1 MTFVCNKTM
10 RFIFAFLFLTMSF
23 VTYTQTLSE
32 IHTESI
38 KAYKNK
44 DFEAFKSLNL
54 KALELHPS
62 QPTILYNLAVA
73 YNLVNDQEKSFKS
86 LKKLL
91 SWNTELPFSK
101 DNDFKSLLA
110 NEIYMKKLMSLTRQF
125 NNKKEGSSIKI
136 KIPKNFHVEDI
147 ELINK
152 SIYFTDVSSGKILKI
167 NTDNKVKEIA
177 RLKGSAMAIIKDEN
191 KKYIWASSANLKNCF
206 NCKKGEKTATITKI
220 DITNGKILKS
230 IELPKTSIIGSMV
243 LHKKKIYATN
253 SSKPQLFIID
263 TSTNEIEKII
273 DINEGFNLQGVTLD
287 KKRNTLYIADYIKGI
302 VKIELS
308 NTSNRTWLKQGN
320 YLLKGIDGLTYIN
333 KNTLIAIQNNSKP
346 KKVIK
351 IKHNHNQVNDVV
363 LLDNSLPYL
372 GEPTNGKYYK
382 KVGFLYVSNSQWPF
396 YSKDHKPLLKQWKK
410 QDIRQ
415 LKKF

>member
-1 MTFVCNKTM
+1 M
-10 RFIFAFLFLTMSF
+10 RYILTFLFLTTSF
-23 VTYTQTLSE
+23 VAYTQTLSE
-32 IHTESI
+32 VHAESI
-38 KAYKNK
+38 EAYKKK

-54 KALELHPS
+54 KALKLHPS
-62 QPTILYNLAVA
+62 QPTILYNLAIA

-86 LKKLL
+86 LKRLL
-91 SWNTELPFSK
+91 SWNTKLPFSK

-110 NEIYMKKLMSLTRQF
+110 NDLYMDKLKSLNKKY
-125 NNKKEGSSIKI
+125 NNKKESSSIKI
-136 KIPKNFHVEDI
+136 KIPKTYHVEDI
-147 ELINK
+147 EFMNK
-152 SIYFTDVSSGKILKI
+152 SIYFTDVSSGQILKI
-167 NTDNKVKEIA
+167 NADNEVKEIA
-177 RLKGSAMAIIKDEN
+177 RLKGSAMAIIKGEN
-191 KKYIWASSANLKNCF
+191 KNNIWVSNANLQNCF
-206 NCKKGEKTATITKI
+206 NCEKGKKIASISKI
-220 DITNGKILKS
+220 DITNGSILTS
-230 IELPKTSIIGSMV
+230 IELPSTSIIGSMV

-263 TSTNEIEKII
+263 TSTNKIEKILEI
-273 DINEGFNLQGVTLD
+273 KEGFNLQGITLD

-308 NTSNRTWLKQGN
+308 NISNRKWLKQSN

-351 IKHNHNQVNDVV
+351 ITHNHNQIKDVI

-382 KVGFLYVSNSQWPF
+382 KVGFLYVANSQWPF
-396 YSKDHKPLLKQWKK
+396 YSKDYKPILAKWEK
-410 QDIRQ
+410 QDIRL

>member
-1 MTFVCNKTM
+1 M
-10 RFIFAFLFLTMSF
+10 RDILAFLFLTISF
-23 VTYTQTLSE
+23 VTYSQTLSE
-32 IHTESI
+32 IHAKSI
-38 KAYKNK
+38 KAYQNK

-73 YNLVNDQEKSFKS
+73 YNLVNDQDKSFKS
-86 LKKLL
+86 LMKLL
-91 SWNTELPFSK
+91 SWNTELSFSK

-110 NEIYMKKLMSLTRQF
+110 NDLYMKKLTSIHKQF
-125 NNKKEGSSIKI
+125 NDKKESSSIKI
-136 KIPKNFHVEDI
+136 KIPNTYHVEDI
-147 ELINK
+147 ELINT

-177 RLKGSAMAIIKDEN
+177 QLKGAAMAIIQGEN
-191 KKYIWASSANLKNCF
+191 KKHIWVSNANLQNCF
-206 NCKKGEKTATITKI
+206 NCKNGKKTAAISKI

-230 IELPKTSIIGSMV
+230 IELPKASIIGSMV

-253 SSKPQLFIID
+253 SSKSQLFIID
-263 TSTNEIEKII
+263 ASTNEIEKTI
-273 DINEGFNLQGVTLD
+273 DINEGFNLQGITID

-308 NTSNRTWLKQGN
+308 NISNRKWLKQGN

-333 KNTLIAIQNNSKP
+333 KNTFIAIQNNSKP

-351 IKHNHNQVNDVV
+351 IIHNHDQVNDVV

-382 KVGFLYVSNSQWPF
+382 KTGFLYVANSQWPF
-396 YSKDHKPLLKQWKK
+396 YSKDYKPTLVKWEK